1 MEAVRPEGETA
12 VVSVMLP
19 VNPPRLLRVMLEVA
33 DWVARIL
40 RLDEPVDMA
49 KSTTLTANV
58 TERVIEPPVAVELI
72 VRVEVPVPSLVRLTL
87 TGLVAAVKPEGDTIV
102 DRVTTPVKL

>member
-1 MEAVRPEGETA
+1 MTVRVEVPELTGVKLTLVGFMEAVRPEGETA

-49 KSTTLTANV
+49 KSTTLTA
-58 TERVIEPPVAVELI
+58 TCSVAGQTNTYWA
-72 VRVEVPVPSLVRLTL
+72 RGGSQ
-87 TGLVAAVKPEGDTIV
+87 A
-102 DRVTTPVKL
+102 

>member
-1 MEAVRPEGETA
+1 MTVRVEVPELTGVKLTLVGFMEAVRPEGETA

-58 TERVIEPPVAVELI
+58 TERVIEPPVAV
-72 VRVEVPVPSLVRLTL
+72 T
-87 TGLVAAVKPEGDTIV
+87 
-102 DRVTTPVKL
+102 VTV